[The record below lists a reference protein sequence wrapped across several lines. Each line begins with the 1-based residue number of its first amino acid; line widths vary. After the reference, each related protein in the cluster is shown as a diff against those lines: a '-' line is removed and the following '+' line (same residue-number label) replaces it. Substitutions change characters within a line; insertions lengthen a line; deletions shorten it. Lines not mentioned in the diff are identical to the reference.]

1 MSAYKLDIN
10 GIADVRRVQEARK
23 KNEKEI
29 FYLLAS
35 APHFGLPS
43 HNLCHFNEGE
53 EGS

>member
-10 GIADVRRVQEARK
+10 GIADVRRVQETRK

-29 FYLLAS
+29 FYLLAP
-35 APHFGLPS
+35 APRVGLSP
-43 HNLCHFNEGE
+43 HNLGHFNEGE